1 MENNKA
7 LLLCLLLIPS
17 LVSAHGGR
25 ADKFG
30 CHNDRKNG
38 GYHCHNGGTS
48 SQSPRAS
55 TNVINTNFT
64 KTNLAKPQS
73 FATQPNS
80 QIRETNIAAHKDL
93 VLKIQSA
100 LNQLGYSV
108 GNPEGV
114 LGKQTIKAIK
124 HFQVD
129 YEISVDGKPTFM
141 LLSVLLEKEGS

>member
-1 MENNKA
+1 MDINKA

-17 LVSAHGGR
+17 LASAHGGR
-25 ADKFG
+25 IDKFG

-38 GYHCHNGGTS
+38 GYHCHNGGTP

-55 TNVINTNFT
+55 INSTNTNS
-64 KTNLAKPQS
+64 AKPQS
-73 FATQPNS
+73 FTAQPASS
-80 QIRETNIAAHKDL
+80 QVRDANIAAYKDL

-100 LNQLGYSV
+100 LNQLGYSA
-108 GNPEGV
+108 GEPDGV

-129 YEISVDGKPTFM
+129 SEMVVDGKASY
-141 LLSVLLEKEGS
+141 LLLEVLLEVLLGKVG